1 MDAKIR
7 PTPRLTPL
15 PVDTN
20 PELKD
25 IFDAA
30 RNRMGFVP
38 NDQLIM
44 QRKPKILKAL
54 AALSAAINDPD
65 STVPNN
71 FKRLIGHV
79 ASRSAGAWHIPR
91 RAHTDRVSTNRSSMP
106 SGITRQA
113 HCSRLPS
120 VRHSTWQWRP
130 ALCQTRL
137 LMTCL
142 STSRSTGPSSRSSR
156 SSRSWP
162 FPVSTIAGTK
172 RWRLRW
178 RMNRRISRKAI
189 SPSMDGRSVSTHV
202 ERCRLLAL
210 FCRANR
216 AEQCPVSGVKQPCRR
231 NRETAEVD
239 PNETLDTWAP
249 GESSRLLRSLLS
261 RHRHGKNLDGTLNM
275 KLYVTYGSPYARLA
289 RI

>member
-25 IFDAA
+25 IFDAV

-79 ASRSAGAWHIPR
+79 ASRSAGCQYCM
-91 RAHTDRVSTNRSSMP
+91 AHTAEGAHRQSTNRSSMP

-130 ALCQTRL
+130 LCQTRL

-142 STSRSTGPSSRSSR
+142 STSRSTGPRSRSSKSSRSL
-156 SSRSWP
+156 P
-162 FPVSTIAGTK
+162 FPVSTIA
-172 RWRLRW
+172 
-178 RMNRRISRKAI
+178 
-189 SPSMDGRSVSTHV
+189 
-202 ERCRLLAL
+202 
-210 FCRANR
+210 
-216 AEQCPVSGVKQPCRR
+216 
-231 NRETAEVD
+231 
-239 PNETLDTWAP
+239 
-249 GESSRLLRSLLS
+249 
-261 RHRHGKNLDGTLNM
+261 
-275 KLYVTYGSPYARLA
+275 
-289 RI
+289 